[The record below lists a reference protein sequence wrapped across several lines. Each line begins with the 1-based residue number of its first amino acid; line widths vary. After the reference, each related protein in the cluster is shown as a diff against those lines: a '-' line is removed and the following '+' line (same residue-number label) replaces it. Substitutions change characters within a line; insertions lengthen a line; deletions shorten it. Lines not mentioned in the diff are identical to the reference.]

1 VKIKKIVREKF
12 KWKLYLA
19 APQKMIHVR
28 YDHKN
33 ISPDVDDMRQNPQPL

>member
-1 VKIKKIVREKF
+1 MVREKF

-28 YDHKN
+28 CDHKK
-33 ISPDVDDMRQNPQPL
+33 ISPECRWYAPKSAAAI